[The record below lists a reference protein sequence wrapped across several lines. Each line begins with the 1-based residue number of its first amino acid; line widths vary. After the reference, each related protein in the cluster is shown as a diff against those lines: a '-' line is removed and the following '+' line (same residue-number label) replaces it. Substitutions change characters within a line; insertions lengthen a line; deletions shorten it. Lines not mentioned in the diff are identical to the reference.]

1 MWNIGMDFGLMGN
14 RLTGTVDYFNRK
26 TTDPLFAATPI
37 APAPSSGVIWSNIN
51 GSVLNSGFEFAL
63 NWAVIRSENLT
74 WNIGGNIA
82 FLKNE
87 VQDLKGSYQT
97 GAIDGQGAS
106 GATSQLI
113 VAGQP
118 LNVFYLRKFE
128 GIDKT
133 TGQSQY
139 AENEKLFYSGS
150 PNPKQVYGFS
160 TDLNWKKL
168 FASANFNGA
177 SGHLL
182 YNNTANTVINVG
194 NLGPRNIDARIPG
207 TGESLSNPIAPST
220 RYLEKGDYLKLANM
234 TVGYRLG
241 NLGKP
246 FKNVTVSLT
255 GQNLFVITKFNGFD
269 PEVNVDKN
277 VGGIPSAGIE
287 YIPYPSARTILLGV
301 QFGL

>member
-1 MWNIGMDFGLMGN
+1 
-14 RLTGTVDYFNRK
+14 
-26 TTDPLFAATPI
+26 
-37 APAPSSGVIWSNIN
+37 VIWQNLDASI
-51 GSVLNSGFEFAL
+51 LNSGFEFAL
-63 NWAVIRSENLT
+63 NWAVIRNENMT

-97 GAIDGQGAS
+97 GGLHGQGIS

-113 VAGQP
+113 VADQP
-118 LNVFYLRKFE
+118 LNVYYLRKFE
-128 GIDKT
+128 GIDKA
-133 TGQSQY
+133 TGQSIY

-150 PNPKQVYGFS
+150 PNPKQIYGIT
-160 TDLNWKKL
+160 TDFNWNKL
-168 FASANFNGA
+168 FAVANFNGA
-177 SGHLL
+177 AGHYL
-182 YNNTANTVINVG
+182 YNNTANSVINVG
-194 NLGPRNIDARIPG
+194 NIGTRNIDARIPG
-207 TGESLSNPIAPST
+207 SGENSSNAIAPST

-234 TVGYRLG
+234 TIGYKIG

-255 GQNLFVITKFNGFD
+255 GQNLFVISGFAGFD

-277 VGGIPSAGIE
+277 VGGIPSSGIE
-287 YIPYPSARTILLGV
+287 YIPYPAARTILFGV